1 MDLAQPRP
9 LLFQRTACWGWVIQ
23 FMQKQLLTYL
33 QPWTMQVVDPDSPPP
48 WWSRFLLASTS
59 PERGIPGTSPCLFK
73 RSNHCFYLARSLLWP
88 SRRFEE
94 PGSRTLVFTYSPPHT
109 HTPADKL
116 VTPTGGLLPCPSSL
130 LYVVHLFLECP
141 LHLCQ
146 FHFSPQDDDI
156 TLNLPKHSP
165 ASTS

>member
-1 MDLAQPRP
+1 MHSEPRRGFVLELAPVAQARSLSFPSLSLSLSLHEMDLAQPRP

-109 HTPADKL
+109 HT
-116 VTPTGGLLPCPSSL
+116 
-130 LYVVHLFLECP
+130 H
-141 LHLCQ
+141 Q
-146 FHFSPQDDDI
+146 QI
-156 TLNLPKHSP
+156 N
-165 ASTS
+165 